1 MALKYLHWVTHGIK
15 RYLSHHISGH
25 NLKILSFIISL
36 LACLSLGSIMLF
48 SLYSPSLHKFMKFTY
63 LQINFV
69 ASLSAIGMYL
79 SLPILGYLGDMYGP
93 PILSIIS
100 IWFFC
105 PSYLISSLVINNN
118 YLHEYHSLNL
128 YLLGLCFC
136 SVGLA
141 TSSLFF
147 SSLLTCAKI
156 YPNKKGLAIS
166 LPIGCYG
173 LSTLLGGQILRLK
186 YFEDEEYRILNLF
199 KVFRFF
205 TILYLVIGI
214 LNFVANSIVSMESEV
229 IFIDE
234 NSPLVDDEDE
244 DEETPLIPQRSHRS
258 IEPVNHKQRFQKF
271 LKDKSAW
278 LLLISLIIN
287 IGPLEAYQNNL
298 SSIISKS
305 NHESNL
311 SNQVSVMALS
321 STIVR
326 LGFGGLSDY
335 LSDSSRTY
343 PVCKV
348 WLLSL
353 IIIMGSLGQFML
365 TQSVNRKSY
374 FSFNLIS
381 VLNGGSYG
389 GLFTIYPTIV
399 ASVWGIDIMG
409 STWGSFMVAPAIGSI
424 IFSLLFGKLMD
435 INCNEKGGPTCLQ
448 PYFVITGLALTT
460 SLAIV
465 LFVWRV
471 IWWKRGFRVF

>member
-1 MALKYLHWVTHGIK
+1 MALKYLHRVSHGIK

-25 NLKILSFIISL
+25 NLRIISFIISL

-48 SLYSPSLHKFMKFTY
+48 SLYSPALNQMMKFTY

-79 SLPILGYLGDMYGP
+79 SLPVLGYLGDMYGP

-105 PSYLISSLVINNN
+105 PSYLISSIVISSNTS
-118 YLHEYHSLNL
+118 HEFHSVYL
-128 YLLGLCFC
+128 YLLGMCFC

-156 YPNKKGLAIS
+156 YPDKKGLAIS

-173 LSTLLGGQILRLK
+173 LSTLIGGQILRMDIFQDQK
-186 YFEDEEYRILNLF
+186 NRVLNLF
-199 KVFRFF
+199 KVFKFF
-205 TILYLVIGI
+205 TILYLVIGV

-234 NSPLVDDEDE
+234 NSPLVEGEDE
-244 DEETPLIPQRSHRS
+244 GEETPLIPQRSHRS
-258 IEPVNHKQRFQKF
+258 LEPVNHKQRYKKF
-271 LKDKSAW
+271 LRDKSAW

-305 NHESNL
+305 NESSNL
-311 SNQVSVMALS
+311 SNQVSLMALS
-321 STIVR
+321 STVIR

-335 LSDSSRTY
+335 LSNPTRKY
-343 PVCKV
+343 PISKV
-348 WLLSL
+348 WLLCM
-353 IIIMGSLGQFML
+353 IIIMGSVGQFML
-365 TQSVNRKSY
+365 TQSYDQNSY

-381 VLNGGSYG
+381 FLNGGSYG

-399 ASVWGIDIMG
+399 ASIWGIDIMG

-424 IFSLLFGKLMD
+424 IFSLLFGRLMD
-435 INCNEKGGPTCLQ
+435 INCKASEGATCLK
-448 PYFVITGLALTT
+448 PYFITTGVALSV
-460 SLAIV
+460 SLVIV

-471 IWWKRGFRVF
+471 IWWKRGFRLF